1 MTSSPPDISS
11 LTLAPQRTRPT
22 HDAYDQSSTY
32 PDNNRFQHFQTS
44 PAVVPSPALRRALP
58 SAWLSESQD
67 NVNSVPPDGRSMSPP
82 QTSDLSS
89 GGGSPPLGSHQAL
102 NGSQQ
107 GAASGGLDDDVI
119 PTAIVIKNIP
129 FNVKRETLLDII
141 TSLNI
146 PTPYAFNYHLD
157 PAGQFRGLAFANFRV
172 AADADAVVAALN
184 GFDVQGRKLRVEYKK
199 VLQAGEKERIEREKA
214 IRRMRSMQLE
224 KERQEQQQQQQ
235 QQQQQMMMGGGV
247 GGPMGG
253 GYDEGYSPLSSVPPG
268 GGARGPFGM
277 AIQNPNPFA
286 MPPMPVPQ
294 PYMHQPQSSSPI
306 QPPPLIPSHSSP
318 AVQKTSSAQTEL
330 DMNDAATLEI
340 YSRILL
346 FKDDHMR
353 DELAFARSLSPKQ
366 RRIVHLVAQK
376 LGVYHYSVG
385 EGDERYAVVT
395 RNQPD
400 RSGANGGQTDR
411 ENGRRTPSAAD
422 NAAREGRAGPVRH
435 HSSQALN
442 RSFLVA
448 SSSGNG
454 GGSMFS
460 TSVSSYNAPTNGS
473 PTSASNSA
481 AGGLRAKKSMPD
493 MKTSPY
499 TPTPRLTTRTSSGN
513 MRDSSGAGGGGSSFS
528 NYAALRR
535 QTSGVLPGLNQ
546 LFGSHLGVGNLG
558 MARASVSGAIGDRPL
573 AGLNGH
579 PTEGVPPVP
588 SLPSTP
594 EGGPSSATSAAVMRQ
609 PRGPGTTNG
618 GNFARRRESA
628 VGPLD
633 RIGSSSG
640 LDARTHEPLEI

>member
-1 MTSSPPDISS
+1 M
-11 LTLAPQRTRPT
+11 
-22 HDAYDQSSTY
+22 
-32 PDNNRFQHFQTS
+32 
-44 PAVVPSPALRRALP
+44 
-58 SAWLSESQD
+58 
-67 NVNSVPPDGRSMSPP
+67 
-82 QTSDLSS
+82 
-89 GGGSPPLGSHQAL
+89 
-102 NGSQQ
+102 
-107 GAASGGLDDDVI
+107 
-119 PTAIVIKNIP
+119 
-129 FNVKRETLLDII
+129 
-141 TSLNI
+141 
-146 PTPYAFNYHLD
+146 
-157 PAGQFRGLAFANFRV
+157 

-235 QQQQQMMMGGGV
+235 QQQMMMGGGPM
-247 GGPMGG
+247 GGGG
-253 GYDEGYSPLSSVPPG
+253 GYDEGYSPLSTVPPG

-277 AIQNPNPFA
+277 AIQNANPFA

-294 PYMHQPQSSSPI
+294 PYIHQPQSAPSPV
-306 QPPPLIPSHSSP
+306 QAPPLMPSHSSP
-318 AVQKTSSAQTEL
+318 SIQKSASAQTEL

-400 RSGANGGQTDR
+400 RSGGGGQTDR
-411 ENGRRTPSAAD
+411 ENGRRTPSAVE
-422 NAAREGRAGPVRH
+422 NNGRPEGRTGPVRH
-435 HSSQALN
+435 HSTQGLN

-448 SSSGNG
+448 SSSPSG

-460 TSVSSYNAPTNGS
+460 ASVSSYNPPTSNGS
-473 PTSASNSA
+473 PTSGSA

-493 MKTSPY
+493 MKTSLY

-513 MRDSSGAGGGGSSFS
+513 MRDSSGGGSNFS

-535 QTSGVLPGLNQ
+535 QTHGVLPGLGQ
-546 LFGSHLGVGNLG
+546 IFGSHLGGGNLG
-558 MARASVSGAIGDRPL
+558 LARASVSGAIGDRPL

-579 PTEGVPPVP
+579 PTEGIPPVP

-594 EGGPSSATSAAVMRQ
+594 EGGPTSSTASATSAAVMRQ
-609 PRGPGTTNG
+609 PRGPGAAGG
-618 GNFARRRESA
+618 GNFARRKEST

-633 RIGSSSG
+633 RMGSSSG